1 MTEVIAPSGIS
12 VCKRCFGRCFA
23 KMGYGVSNEERGI
36 RYLPVYSQT
45 LADHNI
51 SIVDD
56 SKCDICGGI
65 FLHLHEL
72 ANLALEVSRDF
83 QYSTFL
89 VGSSPPEDALKR
101 EETLQSVFGETGESL
116 RKEFNREVGKII
128 WAISK
133 KETDFTDPDI
143 TFHYDLQYLQVTMKI
158 RSIFVYGVYRK
169 YVRGIPQTRWIHS
182 DGNGTSVEQIIGEIL
197 KTQTSCDN
205 YFLHGAGREDVDVR
219 MLGNGREFI
228 IEASNPRKREISLQY
243 LMHKVNESRLVEIA
257 DLKVAQKSMVPAL
270 KASEYDKSYR
280 AEIASENV
288 LDAAKLEAA
297 VNFLSGK
304 DIYQRTPLR
313 VSTRRSDLVR
323 KKHIREIRVENV
335 SGNVAFLVLRAQS
348 GTYIKE
354 FIHGDEGRTNP
365 SLAEVYGSP
374 LTVKS
379 LDVIWIHR

>member
-1 MTEVIAPSGIS
+1 
-12 VCKRCFGRCFA
+12 
-23 KMGYGVSNEERGI
+23 
-36 RYLPVYSQT
+36 
-45 LADHNI
+45 
-51 SIVDD
+51 
-56 SKCDICGGI
+56 
-65 FLHLHEL
+65 
-72 ANLALEVSRDF
+72 
-83 QYSTFL
+83 
-89 VGSSPPEDALKR
+89 
-101 EETLQSVFGETGESL
+101 
-116 RKEFNREVGKII
+116 
-128 WAISK
+128 
-133 KETDFTDPDI
+133 
-143 TFHYDLQYLQVTMKI
+143 
-158 RSIFVYGVYRK
+158 
-169 YVRGIPQTRWIHS
+169 
-182 DGNGTSVEQIIGEIL
+182 
-197 KTQTSCDN
+197 
-205 YFLHGAGREDVDVR
+205 

-257 DLKVAQKSMVPAL
+257 DLKVAQKSMVPAS